1 MGLTHVDKP
10 FFNDSV
16 STLRMVGGTVRLFS
30 VFRWYENMIGEGP
43 VGIWY
48 GFYSSK
54 ENFGSK

>member
-30 VFRWYENMIGEGP
+30 VFRW
-43 VGIWY
+43 V
-48 GFYSSK
+48 
-54 ENFGSK
+54 